1 MYNYVVTDFVVGC
14 IKRVWFFS
22 HRMSMYLMPWM
33 WIFFDRLYG
42 INIENIYFLI
52 IMSWLLNN
60 NRCLIT
66 QLEYFLFKETFMGS
80 GEIFNVPFRHRFILY
95 FNFAMLILSRIIG
108 KIDSRW
114 RVISSRQLK
123 KFNK

>member
-1 MYNYVVTDFVVGC
+1 MYNYVVSCVKFC
-14 IKRVWFFS
+14 WFLS
-22 HRMSMYLMPWM
+22 HRISMYFMPWM
-33 WIFFDRLYG
+33 WLFFDRLCG
-42 INIENIYFLI
+42 INIEIFYFII

-95 FNFAMLILSRIIG
+95 FNFAMLILSRIID

-114 RVISSRQLK
+114 RLISSRQ
-123 KFNK
+123 